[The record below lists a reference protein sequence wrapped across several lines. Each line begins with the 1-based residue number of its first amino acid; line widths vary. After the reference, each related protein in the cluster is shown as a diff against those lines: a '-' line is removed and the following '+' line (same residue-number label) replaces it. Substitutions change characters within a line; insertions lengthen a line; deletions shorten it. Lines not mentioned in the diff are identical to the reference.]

1 MKHSKWYVNVTTKCK
16 CAALQGLV
24 VKHVVVFQARNEQ
37 KYLVRYFEPDC
48 FKKNKKKLQHY
59 LTWNIK
65 GPNQSVDY
73 CGLRIM
79 LCVWII
85 NERGKKKCALLLSS
99 CAAWHSRLLT
109 CAEKQAIRNWFW
121 SGDKLT
127 EMENEGFTHCE
138 INKNITAQMAKWWPG
153 KKPTVK
159 TKLSPRWWSSRLVQ
173 ELCGKPGS
181 DGVTSFNQMLVRSYI
196 TARVVL
202 FSEWSGLKTPGMNLS
217 VFMPGA
223 LSQTLLNKQLPSQAA
238 TANRS
243 SATLLRRTPSD

>member
-1 MKHSKWYVNVTTKCK
+1 MKHSKWCVNVTTKCK
-16 CAALQGLV
+16 CATLQGLV
-24 VKHVVVFQARNEQ
+24 VKHVVVFQARNEE

-48 FKKNKKKLQHY
+48 FKKKQKKTTTLLDLKYQGSQPKRGL
-59 LTWNIK
+59 LWIK
-65 GPNQSVDY
+65 DY
-73 CGLRIM
+73 A
-79 LCVWII
+79 LCL
-85 NERGKKKCALLLSS
+85 NYKRKRKKKCALLLSS

-217 VFMPGA
+217 VFMPAA

-243 SATLLRRTPSD
+243 SVTLLRRTPSD